1 MMRSQANAETGAA
14 PAIIDIE
21 DISAL
26 TAYLTANH
34 LIQTGERL
42 SISVLSGGVSS
53 RTVLVESSGRPPF
66 VLKQALAKLR
76 VASDWFSSPD
86 RVHREA
92 LAMRHL
98 QFLAPPGTITSLL
111 FDDFSG
117 HVIAMSAVPQPHRNW
132 KEMLLVEPPV
142 RNHIEQFANI
152 LSQIHINSRGHSS
165 LSQIFGDRSIF
176 DSLRLEPY
184 YRYSAGCVPEARTF
198 LYTLI
203 EDTGRRSLTLVHGD
217 FSPKNILVHKDKLV
231 LVDHEV
237 VHFGDPAFDVGFS
250 LTHLLSKS
258 LHLKQFRHDLLEA
271 AQLFVSQYLE
281 AIRSREPD
289 RDYESRASRH
299 TLACLLA
306 RVAGRS
312 PFEYLTAE
320 ERMLQKNVA
329 LKLMNRPVLQLLD
342 LIGEFEKEL
351 KSMEISK

>member
-1 MMRSQANAETGAA
+1 MKSQAEAATSEA

-21 DISAL
+21 DLSTL
-26 TAYLTANH
+26 SAYLAANH
-34 LIQTGERL
+34 LIQSGDRP
-42 SISVLSGGVSS
+42 SITVLSGGVSS
-53 RTVLVESSGRPPF
+53 RTVYVEASGRPPF

-76 VASDWFSSPD
+76 VASNWFSSPD
-86 RVHREA
+86 RIHREA
-92 LAMRHL
+92 LAMQHL
-98 QFLAPPGTITSLL
+98 QYLAPSSTITSML
-111 FDDFSG
+111 FEDLSG

-142 RNHIEQFANI
+142 RNHVEQFAHI
-152 LSQIHINSRGHSS
+152 LSQIYINSRGDSS
-165 LSQIFGDRSIF
+165 LALIFGDRSIF
-176 DSLRLEPY
+176 ESLRLEPY
-184 YRYSAGCVPEARTF
+184 YRYSAECVPEARNF
-198 LYTLI
+198 LFMLI
-203 EDTGRRSLTLVHGD
+203 EDTCRRRLSLVHGD

-237 VHFGDPAFDVGFS
+237 VHFGDPAFDVGFA

-258 LHLKQFRHDLLEA
+258 LHLKQFRHELLEA

-281 AIRSREPD
+281 AIRSKEPD
-289 RDYESRASRH
+289 RDYESRASQH

-320 ERMLQKNVA
+320 ERTLQKNIA
-329 LKLMNRPVLQLLD
+329 LKLMNRPVLQLLSM
-342 LIGEFEKEL
+342 IGEFEREL